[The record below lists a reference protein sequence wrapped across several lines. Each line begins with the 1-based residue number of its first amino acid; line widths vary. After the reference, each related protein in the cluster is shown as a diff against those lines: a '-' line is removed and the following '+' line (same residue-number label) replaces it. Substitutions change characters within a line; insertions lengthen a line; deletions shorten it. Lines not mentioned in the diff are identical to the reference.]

1 MAAPI
6 WNPPARV
13 ANDVA
18 SVTIAGHPFAWAGMT
33 GGKTGG
39 MTGGKT
45 GGKTGGMTGGTAGG
59 ILSLRVGLRGSTL
72 VELARA
78 LGRLEGVR
86 VTSGPAIA
94 SRGDCFL
101 VHCPG
106 FKMVLSAPA
115 PGEDFAPALLSPTLA
130 PVLAV
135 PCELSAL
142 FEALMNTPS
151 PRVAQTPPRTPGEAP
166 SSSPPTSTLRRTGLQ
181 PGKTLA
187 RKKPLLRK
195 APLSRG
201 RWSKP

>member
-1 MAAPI
+1 M
-6 WNPPARV
+6 
-13 ANDVA
+13 
-18 SVTIAGHPFAWAGMT
+18 TGEMT
-33 GGKTGG
+33 GGP
-39 MTGGKT
+39 
-45 GGKTGGMTGGTAGG
+45 AGG
-59 ILSLRVGLRGSTL
+59 ILSLRIGLRGSTL

-115 PGEDFAPALLSPTLA
+115 PGDDFAPALVSRTIAPT
-130 PVLAV
+130 LAV

-142 FEALMNTPS
+142 FEGLMSTPS
-151 PRVAQTPPRTPGEAP
+151 SRVARTPPRAPAEAP
-166 SSSPPTSTLRRTGLQ
+166 ASSPPTSTLRRTVLQ

-187 RKKPLLRK
+187 RKKPLARK
-195 APLSRG
+195 TPLSRG